1 MNQTNQTNNNEYEDT
16 NDIVRPPDPVIRER
30 LVDYGDNN
38 DFSNYNYHYQKPD
51 KDKNIDKDIDKDMD
65 EDIDRILKQSLL
77 DFELAEEQKIKDL
90 IALERA
96 ERLQKYSNIK
106 KRLQKVQGFD
116 VKNKEIYNTIIT
128 IFELY
133 ETDFIDTYALDADS
147 YNNVFRLLSTI
158 RLTKEDLE
166 LLHELIYPPFYK
178 G

>member
-1 MNQTNQTNNNEYEDT
+1 MDQPNNEYEDT
-16 NDIVRPPDPVIRER
+16 NDIVRDPDPVIKER
-30 LVDYGDNN
+30 LVDYGDIN
-38 DFSNYNYHYQKPD
+38 DFSNYNYNYQKPD
-51 KDKNIDKDIDKDMD
+51 IDKDID

-116 VKNKEIYNTIIT
+116 VKNKETYNIIIS
-128 IFELY
+128 IFDLY
-133 ETDFIDTYALDADS
+133 ETDFIDTYALDESS
-147 YNNVFRLLSTI
+147 YTNVFKLLSTI
-158 RLTKEDLE
+158 RLTKEELE

-178 G
+178 R

>member
-1 MNQTNQTNNNEYEDT
+1 M
-16 NDIVRPPDPVIRER
+16 
-30 LVDYGDNN
+30 
-38 DFSNYNYHYQKPD
+38 
-51 KDKNIDKDIDKDMD
+51 
-65 EDIDRILKQSLL
+65 
-77 DFELAEEQKIKDL
+77 
-90 IALERA
+90 
-96 ERLQKYSNIK
+96 
-106 KRLQKVQGFD
+106 QGFD

>member
-16 NDIVRPPDPVIRER
+16 NDNVRDPDPVIRER

-51 KDKNIDKDIDKDMD
+51 MD
-65 EDIDRILKQSLL
+65 EDTDRILKQSLL

>member
-1 MNQTNQTNNNEYEDT
+1 MNPNETNNNEDT
-16 NDIVRPPDPVIRER
+16 NDIVRPPDHVIRER
-30 LVDYGDNN
+30 LVDYGDND
-38 DFSNYNYHYQKPD
+38 DFSNYNYHYQKP
-51 KDKNIDKDIDKDMD
+51 D

-77 DFELAEEQKIKDL
+77 DYELAEEQKIQDL

-133 ETDFIDTYALDADS
+133 ETNFIDTYALDENS

>member
-1 MNQTNQTNNNEYEDT
+1 MDQHNQTNQTNNEYEDT
-16 NDIVRPPDPVIRER
+16 NDNVRDPDPVIRER
-30 LVDYGDNN
+30 LVDYGDIN

-51 KDKNIDKDIDKDMD
+51 IDEDTDK
-65 EDIDRILKQSLL
+65 DIDRILKQSLL

>member
-1 MNQTNQTNNNEYEDT
+1 MDQPNNEYEDT
-16 NDIVRPPDPVIRER
+16 NDIVRDPDPVIKER
-30 LVDYGDNN
+30 LVDYGDIN
-38 DFSNYNYHYQKPD
+38 DFSNYNYNYNYQKPD
-51 KDKNIDKDIDKDMD
+51 EDK
-65 EDIDRILKQSLL
+65 DIDRILKQSLL

-96 ERLQKYSNIK
+96 ERLQKYGNIK
-106 KRLQKVQGFD
+106 KRLQKVQSFD

>member
-1 MNQTNQTNNNEYEDT
+1 MDQPNNEYEDT
-16 NDIVRPPDPVIRER
+16 NDIVRDPDPVIKER
-30 LVDYGDNN
+30 LVDYGDIN
-38 DFSNYNYHYQKPD
+38 DFSNYNYNYQKPD
-51 KDKNIDKDIDKDMD
+51 IDKDID

>member
-16 NDIVRPPDPVIRER
+16 NDNVRDPDPVIRER

-51 KDKNIDKDIDKDMD
+51 MVEDMD
-65 EDIDRILKQSLL
+65 EDTDRILKQSLL

>member
-1 MNQTNQTNNNEYEDT
+1 MSKDFDAKEYDAKEYVYDEELE
-16 NDIVRPPDPVIRER
+16 VRSPDPVIKER
-30 LVDYGDNN
+30 LCDP
-38 DFSNYNYHYQKPD
+38 NYNANYNTEHDLSQNAVFAQTSD
-51 KDKNIDKDIDKDMD
+51 ADIA
-65 EDIDRILKQSLL
+65 IILKQSLL
-77 DFELAEEQKIKDL
+77 DYELAEEQKIKDL

-96 ERLQKYSNIK
+96 ERLQKYGNIK